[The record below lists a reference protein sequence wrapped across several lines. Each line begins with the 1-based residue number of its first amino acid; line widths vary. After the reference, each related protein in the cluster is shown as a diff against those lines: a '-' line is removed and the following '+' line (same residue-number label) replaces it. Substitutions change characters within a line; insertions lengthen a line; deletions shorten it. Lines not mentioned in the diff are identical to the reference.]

1 MFNFYDFEVFRYDWL
16 VVIIDP
22 TTDAETVIHN
32 DREALIQYYEA
43 HKKEIWVGYN
53 SRSYDSTILKSIILG
68 FDVKHINDLII
79 QQGLKAWQIDH
90 RFREVPLYDYDAYIL
105 NTGLKQL
112 EAFMGDNIK
121 ETSVPFDIDRALT
134 QAELESTIGYCRNDV
149 LELIEVFM
157 RCKSDFDAQ
166 MDLIKTFGLSL
177 SSISRTKAQL
187 TATIIGCKK
196 QERFDEW
203 DLKIVD
209 TLRLNKYKSVLDWF
223 NNPVNHNYDKSLEM
237 EIAGVP
243 HVFGWGGLH
252 GAPAEPIH
260 RKGLILHVD
269 VTSYYPSMMIRY
281 DFLTR
286 NCRNKN
292 KFKEIYDKRVAL
304 KKAGKKAA
312 QAPYKIVLNSTFGV
326 CKDPTNPACDF
337 QMANNVCINGQLLLL
352 DLIEKLED
360 HCELIQ
366 SNTDGL
372 IIQIPDTDEAFNTVD
387 DICYEWEQRTGM
399 GLGFDFVTEIWQG
412 DVNNYVFRFD
422 NGKLERK
429 GAYVKELSELDN
441 DLPIVNE
448 AIVKYLT
455 EDVEPRATVN
465 ACDDLIKFQKVV
477 KVSSKYKF
485 GWHNGKVQSD
495 KTYRV
500 FASLDARDTY
510 IGKCKEE
517 GATIEKFANTPTHC
531 FIWNEEVKGVK
542 VPAKLDRNWYI
553 ALAEKRLREKFGMQ
567 LAGDAE
573 QITFN
578 FEEPKKTKKRV
589 EKPKV
594 QKVEVE
600 QEQDNNEFDIF

>member
-1 MFNFYDFEVFRYDWL
+1 MFNFYDFEVFKYDWL

-22 TTDAETVIHN
+22 TTDTKTVIHN
-32 DREALIQYYEA
+32 DRDALVNYYEA
-43 HKKEIWVGYN
+43 HKNEIWVGYN
-53 SRSYDSTILKSIILG
+53 SRNYDTGILKGILCG
-68 FDVKHINDLII
+68 FNPKNINDNII
-79 QQGLKAWQIDH
+79 YGGAKVWQIDS
-90 RFREVPLYDYDAYIL
+90 RFRDIQLYDYDVMKMQ
-105 NTGLKQL
+105 TGLKQL
-112 EAFMGDNIK
+112 EAFMGNNIK
-121 ETSVPFDIDRALT
+121 ETEVPFDIDRALT
-134 QAELESTIGYCRNDV
+134 PAELEQTIYYCTHDV
-149 LELIEVFM
+149 EQTIEVFM

-166 MDLIKTFGLSL
+166 MDLIKTFGLPL
-177 SSISRTKAQL
+177 SCISRTKAQL
-187 TATIIGCKK
+187 TATIIGCRK

-223 NNPVNHNYDKSLEM
+223 LNPVNHNYDKSLEM

-243 HVFGWGGLH
+243 HVFGWGGIH

-304 KKAGKKAA
+304 KKAGKKKE
-312 QAPYKIVLNSTFGV
+312 QAPYKIILNGTYGI
-326 CKDPTNPACDF
+326 CKDPTNPAYDP
-337 QMANNVCINGQLLLL
+337 QMSNNVCINGQLLLL
-352 DLIEKLED
+352 DLIEKLEG

-372 IIQIPDTDEAFNTVD
+372 IIQVPDTDEAFNTVD

-399 GLGFDFVTEIWQG
+399 GLGFDIVTEIWQG

-429 GAYVKELSELDN
+429 GAYVKELSDLDN

-448 AIVKYLT
+448 AIVKCLT
-455 EDVEPRATVN
+455 EGIEPKETIN
-465 ACDDLIKFQKVV
+465 ACNEMIKFQKVV
-477 KVSSKYKF
+477 KVSSKYKY
-485 GWHNGKVQSD
+485 GWHNGQFQND

-500 FASLDARDTY
+500 FASNDPRDTY
-510 IGKCKEE
+510 IGKCKTE
-517 GATIEKFANTPTHC
+517 GATIEKFANTPANC
-531 FIWNEEVKGVK
+531 FIFNDDINGVECL
-542 VPAKLDRNWYI
+542 PKLNKNWYV
-553 ALAEKRLREKFGMQ
+553 ALAEKRLREKFGMNFTGDIKQ
-567 LAGDAE
+567 LELD
-573 QITFN
+573 FK
-578 FEEPKKTKKRV
+578 EPKVKKPRVKKQVEPIKRV
-589 EKPKV
+589 KTELT
-594 QKVEVE
+594 EY
-600 QEQDNNEFDIF
+600 DIF